1 MKKLT
6 QAVFDGAPD
15 WVESAAVDAGG
26 GAWFYSVEKDDLRV
40 VVTSCE
46 SAQWSCIHINDATC
60 EFIGEYDASDWQNS
74 AIDREF
80 GV

>member
-6 QAVFDGAPD
+6 QAVFKDAPD
-15 WVESAAVDAGG
+15 WAVSAAVDASG

-40 VVTSCE
+40 VLTRCE

-60 EFIGEYDASDWQNS
+60 EFIGEYDATDWQNS

-80 GV
+80 GE

>member
-6 QAVFDGAPD
+6 QKVFKYAPD

-60 EFIGEYDASDWQNS
+60 EFVGEYDASDWQNS
-74 AIDREF
+74 AIDREYK
-80 GV
+80 